1 MGLKTRIAILCIR
14 GAKKRFN
21 PVVARRGLK
30 KKTSP
35 VTSGVKQT
43 NLDTVP
49 VIMGVIMGV
58 MILSQFEVVNKQV

>member
-14 GAKKRFN
+14 GAKKKFN

-30 KKTSP
+30 KTSP
-35 VTSGVKQT
+35 QVTSGVKQP

-49 VIMGVIMGV
+49 VIMGV